1 MNLHLERAAAV
12 RRLVD
17 ETRRIEREGITRGT
31 LDRIGGLLAA
41 LAARAELFPQE
52 EFPLDTDGGIYRLSE
67 DPDHRFA
74 LYASAGGAGKKV
86 PPHNHTTWAII
97 AGVHGEERNVVYE
110 RLDNGARPDFVQLRE
125 APAKEKTLRRGDV
138 IGYLPDDFHHIETPP
153 ARPGSG
159 SGDALHLH
167 FYGLSLE
174 HLPDRVTV
182 DLATGKARRFMA
194 RAKILTPL
202 IDVVQ
207 VKAMLASGEVFAFLD
222 VREEG
227 EFATQGHPLFA
238 TPLPLSRL
246 EPRALALL
254 PDPNIRIVLIDSG
267 EEAIDPQWAG
277 RANRAAAVLSRLG
290 YTDIMMVRAGLRAWR
305 EAGYEIFTGVN
316 VPSKAFGEVVEHEND
331 TPRIEAA
338 DLQKLV
344 DAGTDLVILDS
355 RPMPEFNNM
364 SIPGGIDCPG
374 AELVYRV
381 KDFAPRPETLVVVN
395 CAGRTRSII
404 GAQSLINAGLP
415 NKVIALKNGT
425 MGWHLAGLQVAHGET
440 KSFGPQGPEAA
451 RFAQAAA
458 ADIARRMN
466 IGRIDK
472 AGLDRL
478 AAAGRPLYR
487 LDVRDPSEYA
497 QGHLEG
503 FRHAAGGQ
511 LVQATDQYVGARNA
525 TIVLHDNDGVRATM
539 TAHWLKQMGWPD
551 VHVLDHQP
559 APGDLTT
566 AAEPRYP
573 TGFAVPTPAA
583 VTAREL
589 NQTLNQT
596 PEQLL
601 VIDLDTSLRYR
612 DGHVPGA
619 WFAVRAGL
627 SRTIPELLARQKGAS
642 RIVLVSPDGETAA
655 LATAEAEA
663 AANGLPVAILSGGM
677 QAWRKDGLPVET
689 GHTRMADPP
698 TDVWYRPY
706 DFSDTR
712 EKVEEAMRQYLE
724 WEVDLVPQVVRDGD
738 ARFSVLKT

>member
-1 MNLHLERAAAV
+1 MTLHQERAAAV

-17 ETRRIEREGITRGT
+17 EARQIEKSGVTYAN
-31 LDRIGGLLAA
+31 LDKIGGLLAS
-41 LAARAELFPQE
+41 LASRADLFPQE
-52 EFPLDTDGGIYRLSE
+52 EFPLGADGGIYRLSE

-97 AGVHGEERNVVYE
+97 AGVHGAERNVVYE
-110 RLDNGARPDFVQLRE
+110 RLDNGAREGFVQLRE
-125 APAKEKTLRRGDV
+125 APAKEKTLQRGDV
-138 IGYLPDDFHHIETPP
+138 IAYLPDDFHHIETPV
-153 ARPGSG
+153 G

-174 HLPDRVTV
+174 LLPDRVTV
-182 DLATGKARRFMA
+182 DLAAGTSKRFMA
-194 RAKILTPL
+194 KAKILTPVL
-202 IDVVQ
+202 SVQQ
-207 VKAMLASGEVFAFLD
+207 VKAMLKSGEIFAFFD

-227 EFATQGHPLFA
+227 EFSTQGHPLFA

-254 PDPNIRIVLIDSG
+254 PDPGIRIVLMDSG
-267 EEAIDPQWAG
+267 DDAQDPQWAG
-277 RANRAAAVLSRLG
+277 RANRAAAKLSQLG
-290 YTDIMMVRAGLRAWR
+290 YTNLSVVKGGLKAWR
-305 EAGYEIFTGVN
+305 DAGYEVFTGVN

-331 TPRIEAA
+331 TPRIDAA

-344 DAGTDLVILDS
+344 DAKTDLVILDS

-364 SIPGGIDCPG
+364 SIPGGVDCPG

-381 KDFAPRPETLVVVN
+381 KDFAPNPETLVVVN

-425 MGWHLAGLQVAHGET
+425 MGWHLAGLKVARGET
-440 KSFGPQGPEAA
+440 RSFGPQGPEAA
-451 RFAQAAA
+451 KFAQAAA
-458 ADIARRMN
+458 ADVAKRMG
-466 IGRIDK
+466 IKKIDK
-472 AGLDRL
+472 ADLDKL
-478 AAAGRPLYR
+478 VAKGGPLYR
-487 LDVRDPSEYA
+487 LDVRDPAEYA
-497 QGHLEG
+497 QGHLKG

-539 TAHWLKQMGWPD
+539 TAHWLMQMGWAETY
-551 VHVLDHQP
+551 VLDHKP
-559 APGDLTT
+559 AASELTT
-566 AAEPRYP
+566 EAEPRFP
-573 TGFAVPTPAA
+573 VGFSVPKATTVAA
-583 VTAREL
+583 ADL
-589 NQTLNQT
+589 HK
-596 PEQLL
+596 QLASTL
-601 VIDLDTSLRYR
+601 VIDLDTSLKYR

-627 SRTIPELLARQKGAS
+627 GRSIPEMLKKQAGAT
-642 RIVLVSPDGETAA
+642 RIVLVSADAEIAA
-655 LATAEAEA
+655 LAAPEATEA
-663 AANGLPVAILSGGM
+663 AKTAGGLPVAVLEGGM
-677 QAWRKDGLPVET
+677 KAWRDAKLAVEA
-689 GHTRMADPP
+689 GHVRMADPP

-706 DFSDTR
+706 DFKED
-712 EKVEEAMRQYLE
+712 VEAAMRQYLD

-738 ARFSVLKT
+738 AKFSVLKGSGHP